1 MVSVLLK
8 NNMNN
13 FQPDDIS
20 ISKRNK
26 SWVRNRKSELPINQ
40 SLFWNRRNNISRSF
54 KTQKLQVYQIIIN
67 RIFVFSKSKELY
79 VLGRCKLGLNG
90 YKNNSIRNNKCD
102 ICQTKQHTDILVWKR
117 YYELFWKSRSVQL
130 GPKLTAVKGEV
141 NKSYGKAAWSK
152 RAEDSQL
159 NELLRSHWCLYNSY
173 NSPRLN
179 YEKAFVWNRNMSHFC
194 LFVYLDLN

>member
-1 MVSVLLK
+1 MIFLSAKETKAEWEAGSQSSPLTKVCFETEETTSPGLLK
-8 NNMNN
+8 LKNCKC
-13 FQPDDIS
+13 IKSSS
-20 ISKRNK
+20 IGY
-26 SWVRNRKSELPINQ
+26 LYFLNQ
-40 SLFWNRRNNISRSF
+40 
-54 KTQKLQVYQIIIN
+54 KK
-67 RIFVFSKSKELY
+67 LY
-79 VLGRCKLGLNG
+79 VVGRYKLGLNG

-117 YYELFWKSRSVQL
+117 YCELFWKSRSVQRC
-130 GPKLTAVKGEV
+130 PKLTAVKGEV

-152 RAEDSQL
+152 TAEDSQL